1 MAVKRTDRL
10 NSLLR
15 EVITEVIKK
24 DVRNPNVSEMTT
36 VTRVDITKDLHHAKV
51 YVSIMGT
58 ESEKKATLDALRSAA
73 GFIAVNSSQKVVMR
87 FFPDLNFVLDDS
99 VDRHMRIE
107 DLLREINDEKKLRNE
122 EESDDSESP
131 SEPN

>member
-1 MAVKRTDRL
+1 MAVNRTDRL

-36 VTRVDITKDLHHAKV
+36 VTRVDITKDLRHAKV

-58 ESEKKATLDALRSAA
+58 DSEKQATLEALRSAA

-131 SEPN
+131 SEPS

>member
-1 MAVKRTDRL
+1 MAVNRTDRL

-36 VTRVDITKDLHHAKV
+36 VTRVDITKDLRHAKV

-58 ESEKKATLDALRSAA
+58 DSEKQATLEALRSAA

>member
-1 MAVKRTDRL
+1 MSVQRTDRL

-24 DVRNPNVSEMTT
+24 DVRNPYVSEMTT
-36 VTRVDITKDLHHAKV
+36 VTRVDITKDLRHAKV

-58 ESEKKATLDALRSAA
+58 GAEKEDTLQALRSAA

-87 FFPDLNFVLDDS
+87 FFPELTFVLDDS
-99 VDRHMRIE
+99 VDRQMRIE
-107 DLLREINDEKKLRNE
+107 SLLREIEDEKSTRSEDSDDNDE
-122 EESDDSESP
+122 SSSE
-131 SEPN
+131 

>member
-1 MAVKRTDRL
+1 MAVNRTDRL

-36 VTRVDITKDLHHAKV
+36 VTRVDITKDLRHAKV

-58 ESEKKATLDALRSAA
+58 DSEKQATLEALRSAA

-122 EESDDSESP
+122 EESDDDESP
-131 SEPN
+131 SEPS